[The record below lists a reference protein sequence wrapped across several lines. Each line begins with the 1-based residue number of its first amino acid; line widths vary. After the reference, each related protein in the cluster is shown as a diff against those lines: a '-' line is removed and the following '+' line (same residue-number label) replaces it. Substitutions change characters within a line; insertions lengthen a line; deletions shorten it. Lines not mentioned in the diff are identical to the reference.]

1 MNYTSADRPGDPPI
15 PDYHWVSATPDPR
28 YNGSTGGCNGCA
40 FRPLS
45 TGIRCSRI
53 PCQRH
58 PGLVA
63 ELITQG
69 DKNG

>member
-1 MNYTSADRPGDPPI
+1 MDYVTADRPGDPPI
-15 PDYHWVSATPDPR
+15 PDYRWVVGKPDR
-28 YNGSTGGCNGCA
+28 NGSTNGCTGCD

-58 PGLVA
+58 PGRVA
-63 ELITQG
+63 QIITV
-69 DKNG
+69 KEVA